1 MKLNY
6 DLLFITNLPS
16 FYKINLY
23 NQISKNKKIKVL
35 FVCNSSVIRNSDFT
49 NAEIEFDYDII
60 SDDFYENRNKL
71 KVFLSLIKKI
81 YDIRYKKIFYS
92 GWETIEVMPLLYL
105 VPKIKNNIIIESSIL
120 ESSVTGF
127 RGFIKRIFVTRC
139 SDAYPS
145 GKLQI
150 DLLKA
155 LNFKGSIHITH
166 GVGLLNP
173 SFYQI
178 VSEKEFKNI
187 DKKFIYVGR
196 LSSEKNIRYLIDA
209 FNLNGKNLTIVGDGP
224 ELNYLYELANKNI
237 TFSGYVNN
245 KKIKKLLLEHDVF
258 ILPSFSEVWGLV
270 VEEAL
275 FSGLPVLVSENVGCK
290 FDLVESPKSGLV
302 FKLNDIKDINS
313 KIDEISDN
321 YDFYYNNV
329 LNMKYSDRV
338 KMQVEAYL

>member
-1 MKLNY
+1 MSTTY
-6 DLLFITNLPS
+6 DLLILTNLPS

-35 FVCNSSVIRNSDFT
+35 FICNNSTIRNSDFT

-60 SDDFYENRNKL
+60 SYDFYENRNKI

-81 YDIRYKKIFYS
+81 YTIKYEKIFYS
-92 GWETIEVMPLLYL
+92 GWETIEVVPLLYL
-105 VPKIKNNIIIESSIL
+105 VPKNKNNIIIESSIL
-120 ESSVTGF
+120 ESNVTGF
-127 RGFIKRIFVTRC
+127 KGFIKRIFVSRC
-139 SDAYPS
+139 SDAFPS

-155 LNFKGSIHITH
+155 LNFTGNIHITH

-173 SFYQI
+173 SFYQMI
-178 VSEKEFKNI
+178 SEKRSRNV

-196 LSSEKNIRYLIDA
+196 LSSEKNIKYLIDS
-209 FNLNGKNLTIVGDGP
+209 FNINGKKLTIVGDGP
-224 ELNYLYELANKNI
+224 EFDYLYELANDNI
-237 TFSGYVNN
+237 TFSGYINN
-245 KKIKKLLLEHDVF
+245 EIIKKLLLEHDVF
-258 ILPSFSEVWGLV
+258 ILPSVSEVWGLV

-290 FDLVESPKSGLV
+290 FDLVESPKTGLV
-302 FKLNDIKDINS
+302 FKLNDISDINS
-313 KIDEISDN
+313 KIEEINDN

-329 LNMKYSDRV
+329 LHLKYSDRV
-338 KMQVEAYL
+338 KLQVEAYF